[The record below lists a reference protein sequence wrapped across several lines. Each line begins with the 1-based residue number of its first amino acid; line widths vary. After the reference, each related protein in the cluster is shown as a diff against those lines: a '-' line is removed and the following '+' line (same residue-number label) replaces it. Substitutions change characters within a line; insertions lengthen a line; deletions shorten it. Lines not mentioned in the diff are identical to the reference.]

1 MDQLKKN
8 IIKTILLLFILILI
22 FVSCTSVADIK
33 EKQDTAKFFEAI
45 DKEIEVGRA
54 VFAKLAGRY
63 GILRDQKATLYLNKL
78 GKTLGMYTERQ
89 ELEYYFGILAT
100 EKVNGYA
107 LPGGYILIS
116 LGALRRMDSPGALVG
131 VLAHELGHINKK
143 HILKQV
149 KIEVRYN
156 FFEILARFLAGPR
169 QLVTS
174 MVGQISDK
182 IEEKL
187 FINGFDYED
196 EYEADKFSV
205 SLMEALNI
213 NSEDYIQYLRDL
225 GNEEGQKDLEVLD
238 KTHPSIEDRINKLKP
253 NITEGLP
260 KMKASNEFEKFKEI
274 IDKIEYI
281 EEKEV
286 KEKNKKEK
294 GVR

>member
-1 MDQLKKN
+1 LKN
-8 IIKTILLLFILILI
+8 IIKKSIYFILISLFI
-22 FVSCTSVADIK
+22 ISCKGTADIK
-33 EKQDTAKFFEAI
+33 AKQEAQKFYEAI

-63 GILRDQKATLYLNKL
+63 GVLRDQKATAYLNKL

-89 ELEYYFGILAT
+89 ELEYYFAILAT

-116 LGALRRMDSPGALVG
+116 LGALRRMETPGALVG

-143 HILKQV
+143 HILQQV

-182 IEEKL
+182 IEERL
-187 FINGFDYED
+187 FIDGYNNDD

-205 SLMEALNI
+205 DLMQALSI
-213 NSEDYIQYLRDL
+213 NSDDYFTYLKEL

-238 KTHPSIEDRINKLKP
+238 KTHPGTDERLEKIKP
-253 NITEGLP
+253 YLVKGLP
-260 KMKASNEFEKFKEI
+260 NMKASAEFKKFKDI
-274 IDKIEYI
+274 IDKIEYKVETT
-281 EEKEV
+281 EEKE
-286 KEKNKKEK
+286 EE
-294 GVR
+294 